1 MTDHHSLNG
10 AEMRSDAQFSSSTAV
25 VSLHAP
31 GDLLVGAHTGSGTP
45 LSGASSDTDHSRSS
59 LPGGSWWRPW
69 GTTKFKTYDEAHLNH
84 ANVVEFAWDKAGYPG
99 YWYMYQ
105 KSIIAD
111 DPNKNN
117 VYGFNFNEE
126 MFTSSAAASYHSS

>member
-1 MTDHHSLNG
+1 MSRSG
-10 AEMRSDAQFSSSTAV
+10 APTNDPGHDMNLKRLTVLTA
-25 VSLHAP
+25 
-31 GDLLVGAHTGSGTP
+31 LVFGSA
-45 LSGASSDTDHSRSS
+45 SGASAADDVYTRYFAGVNDGRPCYARS
-59 LPGGSWWRPW
+59 
-69 GTTKFKTYDEAHLNH
+69 YDEAHLNH